1 MFHLKTKSDSEVTG
15 TLFLHISSKII
26 THCQISS
33 NFFHICWEIG
43 VVQTSPILK
52 IPGIPI

>member
-33 NFFHICWEIG
+33 NFFHICWEIA